1 MNDRGTRKPGAAR
14 GLGGTRRLG
23 GTRGSGAT
31 GGLGMTRGLS
41 VTRGLGGTRGS
52 GATGGLGAPRGRS
65 ATRRLSASATCCYQG
80 CRPVPAAR
88 APSASASCCYP
99 AWAGGRSRAGS
110 YARFTEGRGA
120 SRGHNV
126 ETPHLVETSHAY
138 SVFYFRRMQSFHA
151 NGGLDRTA
159 AAASRRA
166 HPKGTMLFISH
177 RHYPTRGA
185 KHPATS
191 TSRAGTR
198 ASCCYLLGHRVGRT
212 ARSAQEGSTGASCC
226 YLRARA
232 KAKAGA
238 QAGGVA

>member
-41 VTRGLGGTRGS
+41 VTRGLG
-52 GATGGLGAPRGRS
+52 APRGRS

-80 CRPVPAAR
+80 RRPVPAAR

-99 AWAGGRSRAGS
+99 AWAAGRSRAGS

-238 QAGGVA
+238 KAGGVA

>member
-1 MNDRGTRKPGAAR
+1 VNDRGTRKPGAAR

-41 VTRGLGGTRGS
+41 VTRGLG
-52 GATGGLGAPRGRS
+52 APRGRS

-80 CRPVPAAR
+80 RRPVPAAR

-99 AWAGGRSRAGS
+99 AWAAGRSRAGS

-238 QAGGVA
+238 KAGGVA